1 MAAPLRSLEVTRVE
15 DACSSDAA
23 DGRRLRVRQEDV
35 LASLQLK
42 GVAVEP
48 HLEHALPLER
58 AAQPRV
64 VEAVHVVLDVVQ
76 QGRVGQRLGRLA
88 AEDRAAGEQLEH
100 ERLRLLLDLSIDEH
114 FDAHLLL
121 VAQQRDGAARPRR
134 AVSLLRDEEEVRV
147 KVLVD
152 GKVQQKTEPLV
163 LELLAGCP
171 ILGSKAAEAL
181 PDPSLLDDVENYVH
195 CLDYARLR
203 GALEREGVLKVG
215 LNGHAFELKRGE
227 HIFLSYSEAAAVGG
241 V

>member
-134 AVSLLRDEEEVRV
+134 ARDGRAADAAGDVGGLVAEDAGEERRVGRAAVRH
-147 KVLVD
+147 
-152 GKVQQKTEPLV
+152 
-163 LELLAGCP
+163 LERVLLAQP
-171 ILGSKAAEAL
+171 R
-181 PDPSLLDDVENYVH
+181 LLAHLLHLCTHLARHRLIEHRRVGRHVEDD
-195 CLDYARLR
+195 
-203 GALEREGVLKVG
+203 
-215 LNGHAFELKRGE
+215 
-227 HIFLSYSEAAAVGG
+227 
-241 V
+241 